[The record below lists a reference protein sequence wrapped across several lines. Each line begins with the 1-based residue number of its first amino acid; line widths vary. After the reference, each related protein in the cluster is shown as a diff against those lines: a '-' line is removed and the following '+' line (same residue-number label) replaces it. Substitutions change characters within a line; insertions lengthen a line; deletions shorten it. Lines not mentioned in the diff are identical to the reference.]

1 MRFRRLLPVLLLM
14 GLLPALLPLPLA
26 AQTEPEFETIGPVPA
41 DHSLEQVQMEEFVNF
56 TCPHCNNFR
65 LASKSLRE
73 KYGRRLRTTLVPI
86 TFSGQPDT
94 PLRLYYIAERAGS
107 GKQMEAMIFDA
118 AFRYGVNVYDPKIV
132 SYLARSA
139 GLAAEYEKEAN
150 AAWVTEKIS
159 AARAR
164 ADQVGLEATPTI
176 VLNGALRLVPRMG
189 MDTFVANLDR
199 TLAKLLK

>member
-1 MRFRRLLPVLLLM
+1 MSFRRLIPILLWICLIPT
-14 GLLPALLPLPLA
+14 LLA
-26 AQTEPEFETIGPVPA
+26 AQAAPEFESIGPIPA
-41 DHSLEQVQMEEFVNF
+41 DHSLDQVQMEEFVNF

-73 KYGRRLRTTLVPI
+73 KYGRRLRSVLLPVAFT
-86 TFSGQPDT
+86 GQPDT
-94 PLRLYYIAERAGS
+94 PLRLYFIAERAGS

-118 AFRYGVNVYDPKIV
+118 AFRYGVDVYDSKIV

-150 AAWVTEKIS
+150 AAWVTAKVQ

-164 ADQVGLEATPTI
+164 ADQIGLEATPTI
-176 VLNGALRLVPRMG
+176 VLNGALRFVPRGG
-189 MDTFVANLDR
+189 MDAFVANLDR
-199 TLAKLLK
+199 TLARLLK